1 MSANNQDRFYSQWQ
15 PQAGQSHQH
24 SSAPSFRFVAACD
37 MPLKP
42 VAWLVHGYIEEDA
55 LTVMYG
61 PPGKGK
67 SFVALD
73 LSCCIASGTPFHGH
87 NVKLGVAIYIA
98 GEGHNGIARRLHAW
112 ALQNQ
117 TAIPPL
123 LFVSEAPTDLS
134 IATNA
139 AKVAEAVQQIAKAT
153 GEAPVLIVIDTMAR
167 NFGGEEN
174 SSTDVGQF
182 IRNVDALRRH
192 WKATVL
198 IVHHSG
204 KDGDKGA
211 RGSSALKGAA
221 DAEYEV
227 SRSDEDKLVRLT
239 PRKMKDAEEPPSLAF
254 ELIGVQVRDD
264 SGAIVGGAALRLT
277 EYTAPAGP
285 SSAKLGKQQKA
296 ALETLE
302 RMHSEIAL
310 RLESQGRED
319 HPVYITTETWKEK
332 CEEAGIPR
340 QRFHDAK
347 NTLVERQQIRI
358 DGLHVFLVRPVRSPL
373 ETPDRTDNR
382 NNSET
387 GQARQTGH
395 ESDEYRTQAGQQ
407 PEPQIPDF
415 EEF

>member
-1 MSANNQDRFYSQWQ
+1 MNANNQDRFAGQWQ
-15 PQAGQSHQH
+15 PEADDRQLHTIASN
-24 SSAPSFRFVAACD
+24 FRFVAACN
-37 MPLKP
+37 MPIKP
-42 VAWLVHGYIEEDA
+42 IAWLVHNYIEEDA

-73 LSCCIASGTPFHGH
+73 LSCCIASGTAFHGH
-87 NVKLGVAIYIA
+87 SVKPGIAIYIA

-112 ALQNQ
+112 ALHNQ

-123 LFVSEAPTDLS
+123 LYVSEAPTDLS
-134 IATNA
+134 SATNA
-139 AKVAEAVQQIAKAT
+139 ARVAEAVRQIADAT
-153 GEAPVLIVIDTMAR
+153 NEPPVLIVIDTMAR
-167 NFGGEEN
+167 NFSGDEN
-174 SSTDVGQF
+174 SATDVGQF

-198 IVHHSG
+198 VVHHSG
-204 KDGDKGA
+204 KDGLRGA

-254 ELIGVQVRDD
+254 ELIGVQVRDN
-264 SGAIVGGAALRLT
+264 SGAMVGGAALRLT
-277 EYTAPAGP
+277 EYTTPAAP
-285 SSAKLGKQQKA
+285 SCTKLGKQQKA

-302 RMHSEIAL
+302 RMHSEIVQ
-310 RLESQGRED
+310 RLQSQGRED

-332 CEEAGIPR
+332 CEETGIPR

-347 NTLVERQQIRI
+347 NSLVERELIRI
-358 DGLHVFLVRPVRSPL
+358 DGAHVFLVRPIRSPL
-373 ETPDRTDNR
+373 ESPDRTDNKTTC
-382 NNSET
+382 ET
-387 GQARQTGH
+387 GQTGH
-395 ESDEYRTQAGQQ
+395 EPDENRTLSGQH
-407 PEPQIPDF
+407 PKPALPDF